1 MTLLRETR
9 VGGGGEGEFWGGE
22 GVGGEGREQRES
34 GTGVVAITQHPQPFI
49 SPSHLHHIQHARS
62 ESYSLGQEDSKNV

>member
-9 VGGGGEGEFWGGE
+9 VGGGGEGEGEGEFWGGE

-49 SPSHLHHIQHARS
+49 IFNM
-62 ESYSLGQEDSKNV
+62 LGQNLIV